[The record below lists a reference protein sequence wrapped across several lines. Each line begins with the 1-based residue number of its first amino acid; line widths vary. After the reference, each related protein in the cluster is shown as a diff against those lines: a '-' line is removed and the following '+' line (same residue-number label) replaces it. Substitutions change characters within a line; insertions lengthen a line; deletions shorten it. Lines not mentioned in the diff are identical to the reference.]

1 MFNIVEQPWFLLAA
15 SFISLVIIYAILLDR
30 KLYWMSLLILS
41 FSTSLFLITDANILN
56 FFPLLATILKVSL
69 PVAITVLVSLIII
82 EIVRIRE
89 RSYWLWLIPIIL
101 CGLAFGLDF
110 FIQTDN
116 EKIKTVINT
125 GIRAVEQEN
134 CNTINNIISSDYRD
148 SYHHT
153 KQELMQ
159 HCRST
164 LSRPLIDKI
173 TRTSQQ
179 VEISGREANV
189 IMAVIVLFDK
199 QSVSV
204 EAYGV
209 TAASATARVQLRK
222 EAGNKWLISEVEV
235 TEVNGQ
241 PIGWNAINL

>member
-1 MFNIVEQPWFLLAA
+1 MFNIIEQPWLLVAA
-15 SFISLVIIYAILLDR
+15 SFISLVIIYAIILDR
-30 KLYWMSLLILS
+30 KLYWMSLMIIS
-41 FSTSLFLITDANILN
+41 FSASLFMIIDAKLLN
-56 FFPLLATILKVSL
+56 FFPLLSTILKISL
-69 PVAITVLVSLIII
+69 PIAIAVLVSLIII
-82 EIVRIRE
+82 EIVQIRE
-89 RSYWLWLIPIIL
+89 RIYWLWLIPMIL
-101 CGLAFGLDF
+101 CGLGFGIDF
-110 FIQTDN
+110 LIPTDN
-116 EKIKTVINT
+116 EKIKKVIDT
-125 GIRAVEQEN
+125 GIRAVEEEN
-134 CNTINNIISSDYRD
+134 CNAINNIISSDYRD

-164 LSRPLIDKI
+164 LSRSLIDKI

-179 VEISGREANV
+179 VEITGREANV

-222 EAGNKWLISEVEV
+222 EAGNNWFISEVEV

-241 PIGWNAINL
+241 PLGWNAINL